1 MPIINTRIG
10 RYFFISNSALAGGGM
25 VIGFSWLASCKLS
38 PEEVLALP
46 KEWFEFNGYLKIG
59 DTVWLPS
66 CHQILKSVKMLKL
79 QCR

>member
-10 RYFFISNSALAGGGM
+10 RRSFIKNSALAGGGM

-46 KEWFEFNGYLKIG
+46 KEWFDFNGTQPGIR
-59 DTVWLPS
+59 PS
-66 CHQILKSVKMLKL
+66 MTARIAT
-79 QCR
+79 